1 MEDKEKVL
9 ESGDAKVTIE
19 DMRQAVIAFRDA
31 RDWKQ
36 FHNAKDLI
44 IALNVEA
51 AELLELCL
59 FRTNEEMGSRER
71 FAEEMADVLSY
82 LLTLSD
88 CLNVDLSKALAAKMK
103 INAKHYP
110 VEKAKGSRLKYT
122 EL

>member
-9 ESGDAKVTIE
+9 ELGDSEVTIE
-19 DMRQAVIAFRDA
+19 DMRRAVIAFRDA

-36 FHNAKDLI
+36 FHNAKDLS
-44 IALNVEA
+44 IALSVEA
-51 AELLELCL
+51 SELLELCL
-59 FRTNEEMGSRER
+59 FRTNDEIGAKER

-88 CLNVDLSKALAAKMK
+88 CLDIDLSRALAAKMK
-103 INAKHYP
+103 INAQHYP
-110 VEKAKGSRLKYT
+110 VEKARGNRLKYT